1 MKRMMMA
8 MTTLVLTVLL
18 GCGSNGSDGSSVKP
32 VKVFLLSETLTE
44 VPHRYVFSGNVEG
57 DKKVTLS
64 TKIMGQITAL
74 PYDVGTRVSAGQS
87 VIKIKSDDLAAKRAQ
102 IKANKAEAE
111 AALKNAETNFRR
123 IQQLYDNKSASKK
136 ELDDIETMY
145 TMATAKVNAITEM
158 EKEIDDVL
166 DYSDIVS
173 PINGTIIQKF
183 TEEGNTAAPGMPLLM
198 IEDIGSLKVL
208 TKVPESEIGLFKIG
222 SAVTVAIDAIDREM
236 NGVVEQINPSGNGM
250 SRQFDVKIRLN
261 GSTQDIKSGMYAR
274 VILAS
279 GSKHIIALPKN
290 SLIHRGQLEGVYTLN
305 HRSEAVLR
313 WVRTGKTFGDHIEIL
328 SGLKD
333 GERVIASSEGL
344 LKDGMKVEVAQ

>member
-1 MKRMMMA
+1 MDRI
-8 MTTLVLTVLL
+8 MTIIAILTFAFLVS
-18 GCGSNGSDGSSVKP
+18 CGSNDLQEDSVKP
-32 VKVFLLSETLTE
+32 VKVFLLSETLTK

-74 PYDVGTRVSAGQS
+74 PYDVGTRVSVGQS
-87 VIKIKSDDLAAKRAQ
+87 VIKIKSDDLNAKRAQ
-102 IKANKAEAE
+102 IKANKIEAE
-111 AALKNAETNFRR
+111 AALKNTETNYRR

-145 TMATAKVNAITEM
+145 NMAAAKVNAITEM
-158 EKEIDDVL
+158 EKEMDDIL

-198 IEDIGSLKVL
+198 IEDITSLKVM
-208 TKVPESEIGLFKIG
+208 TKVPESEIGFFKIG
-222 SAVTVAIDAIDREM
+222 GAVTVAIDAISQEM
-236 NGVVEQINPSGNGM
+236 DGAVEQINPSGNEM

-261 GSTQDIKSGMYAR
+261 GSTHDIKSGMYAK
-274 VILAS
+274 VLLAN
-279 GSKHIIALPKN
+279 GSKTVIALPKS
-290 SLIHRGQLEGVYTLN
+290 SLIRRGQLEGVYTIN
-305 HRSEAVLR
+305 HRNEAVLR
-313 WVRTGKTFGDHIEIL
+313 WVRTGKAFDNRIEIL

-344 LKDGMKVEVAQ
+344 LKDGVKVEVAQ